1 MYICDDTTC
10 LLNKLCYKATAD
22 SRAKIRAGEYIIE
35 PMTPSPPLPKHLA
48 LAATTVLVKVVILLM
63 LVYCTPTVLCL
74 ILGACFILCR
84 YLCILLFYHNLT
96 KVIALL

>member
-1 MYICDDTTC
+1 MFLCDHTVR
-10 LLNKLCYKATAD
+10 LLNNLCYKSTAE

-35 PMTPSPPLPKHLA
+35 PLTPSLPLPTHLT

-84 YLCILLFYHNLT
+84 YLCLLFCTIISLN
-96 KVIALL
+96 